1 MQTELDVYS
10 PETLLAIQEACDAAW
25 AALRKN
31 DPFRNFANDG
41 DLRALLCEK
50 LFALAG
56 ESFADWRWK
65 AWPRNA
71 CSCDRSPAVLVVVT
85 ARRVTSPFL
94 DHRLGQACRADRW
107 TRSASRERPPSSC
120 PVSVS
125 SSRDCFSAGLWPRR
139 PPVVKFVALRFEAE
153 AQRARRHNDSV

>member
-1 MQTELDVYS
+1 MPWGAQCPCKPS

-56 ESFADWRWK
+56 DGITDAEELRRLAMESLAPK
-65 AWPRNA
+65 
-71 CSCDRSPAVLVVVT
+71 
-85 ARRVTSPFL
+85 
-94 DHRLGQACRADRW
+94 RLQ
-107 TRSASRERPPSSC
+107 
-120 PVSVS
+120 
-125 SSRDCFSAGLWPRR
+125 L
-139 PPVVKFVALRFEAE
+139 
-153 AQRARRHNDSV
+153 